1 VRLTIKAKLAAVF
14 GAVIVM
20 SGVSMLVALQNLD
33 KLNQSLDTIVNVR
46 SANTLTMQK
55 MQTHLESLGSRIRA
69 MIITDDPAV
78 IEDYT
83 RKITEE
89 YAQMDELFTRL
100 DGNVADEQVRAQLP
114 EYTAKTAAYRA
125 EMAKAMEL
133 AALNTDTAALT
144 VTTTDG
150 SSALGVVEES
160 MTALTRALANRV
172 SGGDLTAFPAFK
184 ASSEAFM
191 TLTDVFRQQRNVL
204 LASTLP
210 AKQEEWYADYKAGVA
225 SLGELFP
232 TLERTVPAT
241 EAPLLA
247 AARDAYGNM
256 VIAMDKA
263 VDISIQRGDYNAL
276 AASDVAAELRREV
289 NTVLNR
295 MIDRNRELLNA
306 ADDEA
311 RQLYDGAM
319 TLLIGLL
326 VGSVVIAIL
335 AALWIIVSIS
345 KSLSAALGLANAVA
359 GGDLSAEAKVKSNDE
374 IKDVIDALNT
384 MTRKL
389 REVVTEVTAAAR
401 NVASGSQELSATAEQ
416 LSQGA
421 TEQASSTE
429 EASASMEEMAST
441 IKQSADN
448 ASQTEKIARQS
459 AADANASG
467 EAVGNAVNA
476 MQTIAEKIM
485 VVQEIARQ
493 TDLLALNAA
502 VEAARA
508 GEHGRG
514 FAVVASE
521 VRKLAERSQAAAAEI
536 STLSVDTVKA
546 ARSAGDM
553 LSKLVPDIRRT
564 AELVEEISAGSREQ
578 NAGAAQINT
587 AIQQLDKVTQQNTS
601 AAEEMSATS
610 EELASQAEQLQSA
623 ISYFRID
630 QGQQVRVEAAAN
642 DRAPQRARRTAQL
655 QEEILSKA
663 PHLTRRKAPTR
674 ATGGGFDLELD
685 DLGDDLDSEFTRR
698 GAA

>member
-1 VRLTIKAKLAAVF
+1 MRLTIKAKLAAVF
-14 GAVIVM
+14 GVITVV
-20 SGVSMLVALQNLD
+20 SGVSMFIALQNLD

-46 SANTLTMQK
+46 AANTINLTELQW
-55 MQTHLESLGSRIRA
+55 HLESLGSRLRA
-69 MIITDDPAV
+69 MIISDDEAEIAGYV
-78 IEDYT
+78 T
-83 RKITEE
+83 ANAEE
-89 YAQMDELFTRL
+89 QQQIQQLRTGLNSNIKDVEVAALFDKFEGELEQYLEASAEAQRL
-100 DGNVADEQVRAQLP
+100 AQ
-114 EYTAKTAAYRA
+114 
-125 EMAKAMEL
+125 
-133 AALNTDTAALT
+133 LNTDTMAFD

-150 SSALGVVEES
+150 SGSLGTVEET
-160 MTALTRALANRV
+160 MTALVNSLSAKV
-172 SGGDLTAFPAFK
+172 SAGDLSAFPAFK
-184 ASSEAFM
+184 AASEAFM
-191 TLTDVFRQQRNVL
+191 TITDAFRQQRNVL
-204 LASTLP
+204 LASSMP
-210 AKQEEWYADYKAGVA
+210 AKQDEWYADYKEGIANLA
-225 SLGELFP
+225 SLFP
-232 TLERTVPAT
+232 TLERTIPASDRG
-241 EAPLLA
+241 LLDA
-247 AARDAYGNM
+247 AHAAYDTL
-256 VIAMDKA
+256 VVAMDKA
-263 VDISIQRGDYNAL
+263 VDISIQRADYNAL
-276 AASDVAAELRREV
+276 QAATAATELRRTADATITEIV
-289 NTVLNR
+289 T
-295 MIDRNRELLNA
+295 RNQTLLNA

-311 RQLYDGAM
+311 KQLYESSM
-319 TLLIGLL
+319 LLLLSLL
-326 VGSVVIAIL
+326 VGSVVL
-335 AALWIIVSIS
+335 AAAAAVWMILTIS

-359 GGDLSAEAKVKSNDE
+359 GGDLSAEAKVKSDDE
-374 IKDVIDALNT
+374 IKDVIDALNV

-389 REVVTEVTAAAR
+389 REVVSEVTAAAR

-429 EASASMEEMAST
+429 EASASMEEMAAT

-448 ASQTEKIARQS
+448 ANQTEKIARQS
-459 AADANASG
+459 AADANSSG

-553 LSKLVPDIRRT
+553 LQKLVPDIRRT
-564 AELVEEISAGSREQ
+564 AELVEEITAGSREQ

-630 QGQQVRVEAAAN
+630 ANQQHAISAPAN
-642 DRAPQRARRTAQL
+642 DRSSHQTAKL
-655 QEEILSKA
+655 REELMQKA
-663 PHLTRRKAPTR
+663 PHMKRKATARR
-674 ATGGGFDLELD
+674 ASKGGFDLDLD
-685 DLGDDLDSEFTRR
+685 EMGDDLDAEFSRR

>member
-14 GAVIVM
+14 GVVIAM
-20 SGVSMLVALQNLD
+20 SGVSMLIALQD
-33 KLNQSLDTIVNVR
+33 IGKLNQSLDTIVNVR
-46 SANTLTMQK
+46 SANTIAVGDIHTR
-55 MQTHLESLGSRIRA
+55 LESIGSRVRA
-69 MIITDDPAV
+69 MIISDDAAV
-78 IEDYT
+78 IADYAG
-83 RKITEE
+83 KIADDNAEI
-89 YAQMDELFTRL
+89 DRL
-100 DGNVADEQVRAQLP
+100 QAALDANVHDDTVRAALT
-114 EYTAKTAAYRA
+114 EYTGHMLKLKAQIAKV
-125 EMAKAMEL
+125 EEL

-144 VTTTDG
+144 VTSTEG
-150 SSALGVVEES
+150 SAALGVVEET
-160 MTALTRALANRV
+160 MGALTRALAGRV
-172 SGGDLTAFPAFK
+172 SAGDATAFPAFQ
-184 ASSEAFM
+184 AASEAFM
-191 TLTDVFRQQRNVL
+191 RITDVFRQQRNVL
-204 LASTLP
+204 LASGSPELQD
-210 AKQEEWYADYKAGVA
+210 KWHGDYQAGLA
-225 SLGELFP
+225 SLAELFP
-232 TLERTVPAT
+232 TLQRITPPGDAT
-241 EAPLLA
+241 LVA
-247 AARDAYGNM
+247 AAADALENLG
-256 VIAMDKA
+256 VAMNKA
-263 VDISIQRGDYNAL
+263 VEISMQRGDYNAQL
-276 AASDVAAELRREV
+276 AADAANELRYAANASLDSMVERLRALL
-289 NTVLNR
+289 TQAD
-295 MIDRNRELLNA
+295 IDAE
-306 ADDEA
+306 
-311 RQLYDGAM
+311 QLYSNAM
-319 TLLIGLL
+319 TLLVALLIGSAA
-326 VGSVVIAIL
+326 VAIL
-335 AALWIIVSIS
+335 AALWIVFSIS
-345 KSLSAALGLANAVA
+345 RSLGAALGLANAVA
-359 GGDLSAEAKVKSNDE
+359 AGDLSAEASVKSNDE

-389 REVVTEVTAAAR
+389 REVVGEVTAAAR

-467 EAVGNAVNA
+467 EAVGNAVTA

-610 EELASQAEQLQSA
+610 EELAGQAEQLQSA
-623 ISYFRID
+623 ISYFRIE
-630 QGQQVRVEAAAN
+630 QGQQAREVAAS
-642 DRAPQRARRTAQL
+642 DRAPQRARRTAEL
-655 QEEILSKA
+655 QDEILQKA
-663 PHLTRRKAPTR
+663 PHLKRRSAPAR
-674 ATGGGFDLELD
+674 SASGGGFDLELD
-685 DLGDDLDSEFTRR
+685 AMGDDLDSEFTRR

>member
-14 GAVIVM
+14 GAIVVM
-20 SGVSMLVALQNLD
+20 SGVSMFIALQNLD
-33 KLNQSLDTIVNVR
+33 KLNQSLNTIVNER
-46 SANTLTMQK
+46 AASTMA
-55 MQTHLESLGSRIRA
+55 MMETQTRLESVGSRLRA
-69 MIITDDPAV
+69 LILTDDDKEISDYVTNIA
-78 IEDYT
+78 EDNAEID
-83 RKITEE
+83 RQTELLKTSISDPE
-89 YAQMDELFTRL
+89 VRGHLDDFLAQVDAYQAS
-100 DGNVADEQVRAQLP
+100 VQQV
-114 EYTAKTAAYRA
+114 ED
-125 EMAKAMEL
+125 L
-133 AALNTDTAALT
+133 ASLNTDTKALA

-150 SSALGVVEES
+150 SGALGKVEET
-160 MTALTRALANRV
+160 MTALTTALSNRV
-172 SGGDLTAFPAFK
+172 SAGDLSAFPAFK

-191 TLTDVFRQQRNVL
+191 AITDVFRQQRNVL
-204 LASTLP
+204 LASSLP
-210 AKQEEWYADYKAGVA
+210 AKQDEWYNDYKTGIE
-225 SLGELFP
+225 SLNQLFP

-241 EAPLLA
+241 ESGLVTA
-247 AARDAYGNM
+247 AEEAYANL
-256 VIAMDKA
+256 VVAMDKA
-263 VDISIQRGDYNAL
+263 VGIAIQRGDYNAL
-276 AASDVAAELRREV
+276 QATVHAADLRR
-289 NTVLNR
+289 TADATIDT
-295 MIDRNRELLNA
+295 MIERYKELLNA

-311 RQLYDGAM
+311 RSLYEFSM
-319 TLLIGLL
+319 MLLLGLL
-326 VGSVVIAIL
+326 VGSVVIAAL
-335 AALWIIVSIS
+335 AALWIILSIS
-345 KSLSAALGLANAVA
+345 KSLKAALGLADAVA
-359 GGDLSAEAKVKSNDE
+359 GGDLSAEAKVTSNDE
-374 IKDVIDALNT
+374 IKDVIDALNL

-389 REVVTEVTAAAR
+389 REVVSEVTSAAR
-401 NVASGSQELSATAEQ
+401 NVASGSQELSATSEQ

-429 EASASMEEMAST
+429 EASASMEEMAAT

-467 EAVGNAVNA
+467 EAVGKAVTA

-536 STLSVDTVKA
+536 STLSTDTVKA
-546 ARSAGDM
+546 AQSAGEM
-553 LSKLVPDIRRT
+553 LQKLVPDIRRT

-630 QGQQVRVEAAAN
+630 MSQAAMAPAN
-642 DRAPQRARRTAQL
+642 ERRARTAQIR
-655 QEEILSKA
+655 EEIMAKA
-663 PHLTRRKAPTR
+663 PHMARKAPAR
-674 ATGGGFDLELD
+674 AKSHGGGFDLDLD
-685 DLGDDLDSEFTRR
+685 DMGDDLDGEFSRR